1 MNGGGGMNSG
11 GASDSGAGGAH
22 GAAEERWALTI
33 ATPIGRQEAV
43 ITLREGRGG
52 LVGEATGAV
61 ETVPLHDL
69 VRDGDRLTWSQR
81 ITRPMRLDLT
91 FEVTTDGDLLTG
103 TARAGRLPASRVTGR
118 RLVRE
123 AT

>member
-1 MNGGGGMNSG
+1 MSGEREVPEADRPGKPGGT
-11 GASDSGAGGAH
+11 
-22 GAAEERWALTI
+22 AATAERWALGI

-43 ITLREGRGG
+43 VVHRDEPGR
-52 LVGEATGAV
+52 LVGEAVGTH
-61 ETVPLHDL
+61 ETVPLRDL

-91 FEVTTDGDLLTG
+91 VEVTTDGDRLTG

-118 RLVRE
+118 RLAPE
-123 AT
+123 EGA